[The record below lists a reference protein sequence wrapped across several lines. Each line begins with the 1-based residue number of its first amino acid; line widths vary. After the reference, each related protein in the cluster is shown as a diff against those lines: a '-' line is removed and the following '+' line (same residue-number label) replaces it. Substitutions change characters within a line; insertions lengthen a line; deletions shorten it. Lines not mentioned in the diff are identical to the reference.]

1 MDWLITLSYLSICV
15 VIFRVFGIP
24 FNRWTVPTAIVGG
37 AVLVSSLIL
46 LINYTHPY
54 SDSSKQYFVTT
65 PIVPVV
71 QGTVL
76 SVDITA
82 NTRINK
88 GDILFRIDPLPYQ
101 NKVAQLTAQIV
112 TAKQQYLSALDLS
125 KEELS
130 KEELSKQTL
139 STQELNGRELQTA
152 NADKRVDIDS
162 AKAAAIIDDLNT
174 QLSEATYNLR
184 NTIVR
189 AHSDGYVTQISVFP
203 GLHVASMPTNP
214 AMLFI
219 QDSSF
224 QYASWY
230 PQNKILQIKAG
241 YDAELIFDALPGKVF
256 AAEVAKVS
264 NIAEG
269 AVKSNRS
276 SVDLISSHV
285 GEISVVFEIKD
296 PNFEQYRDLLPLGA
310 YGQSAVYSE
319 ELEELTIIRKVL
331 LRMSSW
337 ASYVF
342 PIH

>member
-37 AVLVSSLIL
+37 ALLVISLIL

-54 SDSSKQYFVTT
+54 SDSSKEYFVTT

-112 TAKQQYLSALDLS
+112 TAKQQYLSAR
-125 KEELS
+125 ELS

-139 STQELNGRELQTA
+139 SPQELNGRELQTA

-162 AKAAAIIDDLNT
+162 AKAAAIIDELNT

-230 PQNKILQIKAG
+230 PQNKFLQIKAG

-269 AVKSNRS
+269 AAKSNRS
-276 SVDLISSHV
+276 SVDLTSSHV

-319 ELEELTIIRKVL
+319 EFEELTIIRKVL

>member
-24 FNRWTVPTAIVGG
+24 FNRWTVPSAIVGG
-37 AVLVSSLIL
+37 AILVGSLTL

-54 SDSSKQYFVTT
+54 SDSSKQYFVTI

-82 NTRINK
+82 NTHINK

-101 NKVAQLTAQIV
+101 NKVAQLTAKIV
-112 TAKQQYLSALDLS
+112 IAKQQYLSAR
-125 KEELS
+125 ELS
-130 KEELSKQTL
+130 KEELSKDEL
-139 STQELNGRELQTA
+139 SKPELSEQKSKTENVDNQE
-152 NADKRVDIDS
+152 DIDIT
-162 AKAAAIIDDLNT
+162 KATIDGLNA
-174 QLSEATYNLR
+174 QLNEATYNLR

-203 GLHVASMPTNP
+203 GLRVVPIPLNP

-219 QDSSF
+219 QESSF
-224 QYASWY
+224 KYVSWY

-241 YDAELIFDALPGKVF
+241 YRAELVFDALPGKVF
-256 AAEVAKVS
+256 AAEVTKVLP
-264 NIAEG
+264 NIADGEMK
-269 AVKSNRS
+269 ANASLL
-276 SVDLISSHV
+276 DLTSPHV
-285 GEISVVFEIKD
+285 GKVPVVFEIKD
-296 PNFEQYRDLLPLGA
+296 LNFEQYRDLLPLGA

-319 ELEELTIIRKVL
+319 EFEELTIIRKVL

-337 ASYVF
+337 ASYVL

>member
-37 AVLVSSLIL
+37 ALLVSSLIL

-54 SDSSKQYFVTT
+54 SDSSKEYFVTT

-112 TAKQQYLSALDLS
+112 TAKQQYLSAR
-125 KEELS
+125 ELS

-139 STQELNGRELQTA
+139 SPQELNGRELQTA

-162 AKAAAIIDDLNT
+162 AKAAAIIDELNT

-230 PQNKILQIKAG
+230 PQNKFLQIKAG

-269 AVKSNRS
+269 AAKSNRS
-276 SVDLISSHV
+276 SVDLTSSHV

-296 PNFEQYRDLLPLGA
+296 PNFEQYHDLLPLGA

-319 ELEELTIIRKVL
+319 EFEELTIIRKVL

>member
-24 FNRWTVPTAIVGG
+24 FNRWTVPTAITGG

-112 TAKQQYLSALDLS
+112 TAKQQYLSVR
-125 KEELS
+125 ELS

-203 GLHVASMPTNP
+203 GLHVTSMPTNP